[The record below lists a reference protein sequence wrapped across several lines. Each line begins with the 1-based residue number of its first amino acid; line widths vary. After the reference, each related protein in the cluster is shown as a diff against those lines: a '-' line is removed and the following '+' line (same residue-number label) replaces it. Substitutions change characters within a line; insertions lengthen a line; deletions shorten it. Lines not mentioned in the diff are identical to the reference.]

1 MQRPGD
7 GRVGLTCLK
16 ESKKARWPQQREG
29 GPGELLSK
37 RGVLGGVSVAFAVS
51 EVGATGSFCLRNDV
65 IFNTN

>member
-7 GRVGLTCLK
+7 GRGGLTCLK
-16 ESKKARWPQQREG
+16 ESEKARWPQQREG

-37 RGVLGGVSVAFAVS
+37 RAVLRGVSAAFAVR